1 MPGAQKKNMKQ
12 TQEKT
17 QSVFT
22 LREDADSTVFYLTQE
37 EDLEEDAA
45 RMSFLLGAA
54 RCGLVTVPVRD
65 WNRELSPWEAPPV
78 FGDRAFGKGAPS
90 FLDEVLETVRF
101 AGEMTGKEQRAI
113 LAGYSLAG
121 LFALWAGTRTD
132 AFSGIVAASPSVWF
146 PGFGDYR
153 AKHPVTAQAV
163 YLSLGDREARTRN
176 PVMARVADA
185 IRTEDERLG
194 TQGIPHVLEWNPGN
208 HFQDP
213 QGRTAKGILWTLDRI
228 RKQED

>member
-1 MPGAQKKNMKQ
+1 MTR
-12 TQEKT
+12 TQEKK

-37 EDLEEDAA
+37 EDLEEDARQMA
-45 RMSFLLGAA
+45 LLLHAA
-54 RCGLVTVPVRD
+54 RCSLVTVPVRD
-65 WNRELSPWEAPPV
+65 WNRELSPWEAPAV
-78 FGDRAFGKGAPS
+78 FGDKAFGKGAPS

-121 LFALWAGTRTD
+121 LFAPWAGTRTD

-146 PGFGDYR
+146 PGFADYR
-153 AKHPVTAQAV
+153 TTHPVQARAV

-194 TQGIPHVLEWNPGN
+194 AQGIPHVLEWNPGN

-213 QGRTAKGILWTLDRI
+213 QGRTAKGILWMLEQI
-228 RKQED
+228 RKQEG